1 MIQINFRIDDDLK
14 SEADYVL
21 GNIGLTMSSALNMFI
36 RQLVADRGIPFEV
49 RMPDNSLSN
58 PARIRQAM
66 LDYENGKKN
75 YHYHELPDEG
85 SRDQGE
91 PKNQSESSLHAKTM
105 V

>member
-1 MIQINFRIDDDLK
+1 MIQINFRIEDDLK

-21 GNIGLTMSSALNMFI
+21 SNIGINMSSALNMFI
-36 RQLVADRGIPFEV
+36 RQLVAHRGIPFEV
-49 RMPDNSLSN
+49 RMPDNSLSS

-75 YHYHELPDEG
+75 YHYHELPEEDFG
-85 SRDQGE
+85 NPDE
-91 PKNQSESSLHAKTM
+91 PKTHSRSRRHAKAM